1 MTLSDRQQRMYDF
14 IREFFQ
20 ENQYPPTIREIGEA
34 VDISSTSVVN
44 YNLNK
49 LVDAGLI
56 ERNKEVSR
64 GIRLTETPGFSVGG
78 LFSRSVPIL
87 GHIAAGQPITV
98 FPDEPRL
105 RRHARPGHRYAWAG
119 RRRSTRCVSRA
130 TSMIDA
136 LVDSGDL
143 VILNYQKTANNGD
156 MVAAWLIDREETTLK
171 YFFLEGNQVR
181 LQPANANYDPIIVP
195 AGTGGDPGQGHRHHP
210 PVGMS
215 GLTAEVRRQR
225 SEVKRQRPEVGSR
238 QRCHNIRVGP
248 NPFLHSPSLCIA
260 PDHLI
265 SDF

>member
-1 MTLSDRQQRMYDF
+1 MKLSDRQQRMYDF
-14 IREFFQ
+14 IRDFFQ

-49 LVDAGLI
+49 LVEAGLI

-64 GIRLTETPGFSVGG
+64 GIRLSETPGFSLGG
-78 LFSRSVPIL
+78 LFSRSVLIL

-98 FPDEPRL
+98 FPDERDSADTLDLASDVVGRAQEVYAL
-105 RRHARPGHRYAWAG
+105 RVQGD
-119 RRRSTRCVSRA
+119 
-130 TSMIDA
+130 SMIDA

-156 MVAAWLIDREETTLK
+156 MVAAWLTDREETTLK

-195 AGTGGDPGQGHRHHP
+195 ADKVEVQGK
-210 PVGMS
+210 VI
-215 GLTAEVRRQR
+215 AIIRQL
-225 SEVKRQRPEVGSR
+225 G
-238 QRCHNIRVGP
+238 
-248 NPFLHSPSLCIA
+248 
-260 PDHLI
+260 
-265 SDF
+265 

>member
-1 MTLSDRQQRMYDF
+1 MKLSDRQQRMYDF
-14 IREFFQ
+14 IRQFFQ

-64 GIRLTETPGFSVGG
+64 GIRLNETPSFSMGG

-98 FPDEPRL
+98 FPDERDSADTLDLATDVVGRAQEVYAL
-105 RRHARPGHRYAWAG
+105 RVQGD
-119 RRRSTRCVSRA
+119 
-130 TSMIDA
+130 SMIDA

-156 MVAAWLIDREETTLK
+156 MVAAWLIDQEETTLK
-171 YFFLEGNQVR
+171 YFFLEGKQVR
-181 LQPANANYDPIIVP
+181 LQPANASYEPIIVP
-195 AGTGGDPGQGHRHHP
+195 ADKVEIQGK
-210 PVGMS
+210 VI
-215 GLTAEVRRQR
+215 AIIRQ
-225 SEVKRQRPEVGSR
+225 
-238 QRCHNIRVGP
+238 
-248 NPFLHSPSLCIA
+248 L
-260 PDHLI
+260 D
-265 SDF
+265 

>member
-14 IREFFQ
+14 IRQFFT

-64 GIRLTETPGFSVGG
+64 GIRLTETPGFSLGG

-98 FPDEPRL
+98 FPDERDSADTLDLATDVVGRAQEVYAL
-105 RRHARPGHRYAWAG
+105 RVQGD
-119 RRRSTRCVSRA
+119 
-130 TSMIDA
+130 SMIDA

-156 MVAAWLIDREETTLK
+156 MVAAWLTDREETTLK

-181 LQPANANYDPIIVP
+181 LQPANANYEPIIVP
-195 AGTGGDPGQGHRHHP
+195 ADKVEVQGK
-210 PVGMS
+210 VI
-215 GLTAEVRRQR
+215 AIIRQL
-225 SEVKRQRPEVGSR
+225 G
-238 QRCHNIRVGP
+238 
-248 NPFLHSPSLCIA
+248 
-260 PDHLI
+260 
-265 SDF
+265 